1 MPFAIKKS
9 GIIREV
15 ASHGKDKIVV
25 FYCLCAS
32 EIWIENDSVIS
43 CYIFFRA
50 CSKSKMQSS
59 FVIAVFVLILFHLL
73 SRKPNLEKKIKIIL
87 S

>member
-32 EIWIENDSVIS
+32 EIWIENDSVI
-43 CYIFFRA
+43 
-50 CSKSKMQSS
+50 
-59 FVIAVFVLILFHLL
+59 
-73 SRKPNLEKKIKIIL
+73 
-87 S
+87 